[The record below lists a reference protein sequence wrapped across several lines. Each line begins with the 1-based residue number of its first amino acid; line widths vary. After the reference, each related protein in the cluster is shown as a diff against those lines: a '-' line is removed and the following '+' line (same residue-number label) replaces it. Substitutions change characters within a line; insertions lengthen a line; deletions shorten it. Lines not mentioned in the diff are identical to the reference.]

1 MPHTK
6 QRRNEEEDWSR
17 LESIA
22 KIAVDCGFKV
32 HDRLGPGLLESAYE
46 SLLFEALR
54 RRGLRVERQ
63 VSISIEMDDIHI
75 VDAFRADVLVEDQL
89 LIELKSVET
98 AAPVH
103 FKQVQ
108 TYLRL
113 MNLPLGLLM
122 NFGAATFQS
131 GCKRIINSRMGFV
144 SSFQTGKPDGVSV
157 ADNNGDSTNA

>member
-6 QRRNEEEDWSR
+6 QRSNEEEDWTG
-17 LESIA
+17 LEALA
-22 KIAVDCGFKV
+22 KAAVDCGFKV

-46 SLLFEALR
+46 MIFFEALQ

-63 VSISIEMDDIHI
+63 IPISIVVDDIRVI
-75 VDAFRADVLVEDQL
+75 DAFRADLLVEGQL

-98 AAPVH
+98 ISPVH

-113 MNLPLGLLM
+113 MGLPLGLLM

-131 GCKRIINSRMGFV
+131 GCKRIINSRIGFV
-144 SSFQTGKPDGVSV
+144 SSFQSGKRSEISMS
-157 ADNNGDSTNA
+157 GDSCDEPRA